1 MLQQM
6 ILISNNFA
14 QLSLLVRG
22 GELSS
27 EKAVFDRQA
36 NIVFNF
42 KGENNLRMFLSSLVI
57 KKERW

>member
-22 GELSS
+22 GKLSF

-42 KGENNLRMFLSSLVI
+42 KGKIISECSCLHL
-57 KKERW
+57 